1 MAIELHIADTLYR
14 AIDTALSG
22 TISTGTSL
30 LMIGVGTLFGTFW
43 LIDRTVNS
51 ITWYFKGF
59 EGVLRD
65 EIMNAIKS
73 AFIIFSAFNI
83 SWYMNV
89 VVPFVNDMPTWAMAQ
104 LASGGIGNNQV
115 DTLINGFLNGVWEF
129 IKTMKF
135 NPLTNDF
142 SIIIGGVVTLVAML
156 LGGVPFLLTCVATLM
171 TLKVATALFLVVGPL
186 FIAFGLFDQTR
197 QYFWGWVSLI
207 GGFMLTQIIFG
218 VAITLEINF
227 LNAYVIT
234 SDPNGLLSGTF
245 SGAFA
250 LLFYFGAFTA
260 IATEI
265 PNYAASVMGGSPSG
279 VHGLKKLL
287 LKPTGLGA
295 ATRMSGALRNRI
307 RPA

>member
-1 MAIELHIADTLYR
+1 MIDKTINAMA
-14 AIDTALSG
+14 
-22 TISTGTSL
+22 
-30 LMIGVGTLFGTFW
+30 
-43 LIDRTVNS
+43 
-51 ITWYFKGF
+51 WYFKGF
-59 EGVLRD
+59 NGIIQD
-65 EIMNAIKS
+65 EIFYAIKS
-73 AFIIFSAFNI
+73 SFIIFSAFHVG
-83 SWYMNV
+83 WYMHI

-104 LASGGIGNNQV
+104 LSSGGVGNNQV
-115 DTLINGFLNGVWEF
+115 DTLINGFLNGVWAF
-129 IKTMKF
+129 IKSMKL
-135 NPLTNDF
+135 NPLTSEMPD
-142 SIIIGGVVTLVAML
+142 IIGGVVTLIAML

-171 TLKVATALFLVVGPL
+171 TLKLATALFLVVGPL

-197 QYFWGWVSLI
+197 QYFWGWVSLL

-234 SDPNGLLSGTF
+234 DDPHGLLSGSF
-245 SGAFA
+245 GGAFA

-287 LKPTGLGA
+287 LRPTGLGA
-295 ATRMSGALRNRI
+295 ATRMAGAFRNRI
-307 RPA
+307 KPA